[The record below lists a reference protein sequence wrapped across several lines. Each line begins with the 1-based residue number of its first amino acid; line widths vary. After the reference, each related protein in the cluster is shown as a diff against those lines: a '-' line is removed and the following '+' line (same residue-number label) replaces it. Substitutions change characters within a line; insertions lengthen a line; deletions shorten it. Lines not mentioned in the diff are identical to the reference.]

1 MSGITPKVIFA
12 IMQSVCN
19 DYGIPA
25 TFEEATVTEGGA
37 SSVLESIGYG
47 QKPSFF
53 KAFHKKVYT
62 AVKISYPN
70 PPQSY
75 AINYMF
81 W

>member
-53 KAFHKKVYT
+53 KAFHKFIYVGTSKAYKDRNEYEEV
-62 AVKISYPN
+62 
-70 PPQSY
+70 
-75 AINYMF
+75 
-81 W
+81 

>member
-47 QKPSFF
+47 QNRHSLRLFIKRFIRLL
-53 KAFHKKVYT
+53 K
-62 AVKISYPN
+62 
-70 PPQSY
+70 
-75 AINYMF
+75 
-81 W
+81 